1 MPRNDTAAPRRDKGV
16 AALWRAGKAAVRRG
30 KTRPAARRR
39 DLCRVAKETFGWP
52 DLRTGQL
59 DAMLPL
65 TAGRDVLAVMP
76 TGAGKSAIYQVPA
89 LLLDGPALIVSPL
102 TALHRDQV
110 QQLSRTAAP
119 LAVAINATQ
128 SAAATEQAWAA
139 LADGTAKYLFLA
151 PEQLA
156 KTELL
161 DRVAALRPGLFVVDE
176 AHCVSAWGHDFRPDY
191 LRLAHAAERVGR
203 PPVLALTATANG
215 PVREDITRVLGL
227 RDPATIVAG
236 FDRPNLSLTVRATRT
251 AGDRDAAVL
260 DLVTTGPALVYTA
273 TRRDTERLA
282 AAFRERGVDAAAYHA
297 GMKPAERN
305 AVHERFRTDRVAV
318 VVATS
323 AFGMGIDKPGVR
335 AVVHAAVPDSLDSY
349 YQQIGRAGRDGDPA
363 EAILCFRAEDLGLQ
377 RFLTS
382 RRVDT
387 DGLRALARALH
398 GRKEPAT
405 LAELTAASERS
416 RRRTLNNLNLLEAAG
431 QVESTTDGRFRG
443 TGADPEAAPERAA
456 EIAERRLQLDRS
468 RLETMRAY
476 AETPLCRRQ
485 FLLGYFGEVREEQC
499 GNCDTCLAGTAPPIE
514 RVDGPFP
521 AGAAVRHPVFGDGEV
536 VRREPE
542 TVTVLFTEAGYRS
555 LSLAAVED
563 GDLLRER

>member
-39 DLCRVAKETFGWP
+39 ELCRVAEDTFGWP
-52 DLRTGQL
+52 ELRTDQL

-65 TAGRDVLAVMP
+65 TTGRDVLAVMP
-76 TGAGKSAIYQVPA
+76 TGAGKSAIYQVPT
-89 LLLDGPALIVSPL
+89 LLLAGPTLIVSPL

-110 QQLSRTAAP
+110 QQLARTGAP
-119 LAVAINATQ
+119 PAVAVNATQ
-128 SAAATEQAWAA
+128 SAAATEAAWAA
-139 LADGTAKYLFLA
+139 LASGTAKYLFLA

-156 KTELL
+156 KAEVL

-215 PVREDITRVLGL
+215 PVRDDITRVLGL
-227 RDPATIVAG
+227 RDPATIIAG
-236 FDRPNLSLTVRATRT
+236 FDRPNLALTVRATRT
-251 AGDRDAAVL
+251 AAERDAAVL
-260 DLVTTGPALVYTA
+260 DLVTAGPALVYTA

-363 EAILCFRAEDLGLQ
+363 EAILCFRPEDLGLQ
-377 RFLTS
+377 RFLTAS
-382 RRVDT
+382 QVDT
-387 DGLRALARALH
+387 DGLRALHRM
-398 GRKEPAT
+398 RRPAT

-431 QVESTTDGRFRG
+431 QVESTADGRFRG
-443 TGADPEAAPERAA
+443 TGTDPEAAPERAA
-456 EIAERRLQLDRS
+456 EIAERRRQFDRS

-485 FLLGYFGEVREEQC
+485 FLLGYFGEVRAEQC
-499 GNCDTCLAGTAPPIE
+499 GNCDTCLAGTARPIE
-514 RVDGPFP
+514 HVDGPFP
-521 AGAAVRHPVFGDGEV
+521 AGAAVRHPEFGDGEV

-542 TVTVLFTEAGYRS
+542 TVTVLFTEAGHRS
-555 LSLAAVED
+555 LSLAAIEQ

>member
-1 MPRNDTAAPRRDKGV
+1 M
-16 AALWRAGKAAVRRG
+16 RRG
-30 KTRPAARRR
+30 KTGPAARRR
-39 DLCRVAKETFGWP
+39 ELRRVAERTFGWSE
-52 DLRTGQL
+52 LRPAQL

-76 TGAGKSAIYQVPA
+76 TGAGKSAIYQVPS
-89 LLLDGPALIVSPL
+89 LLLDGPTLIVSPL

-110 QQLSRTAAP
+110 QQLAGTDAP
-119 LAVAINATQ
+119 PAVAINAAQ
-128 SAAATEQAWAA
+128 SATATEQAWAA

-156 KTELL
+156 KAEVL

-215 PVREDITRVLGL
+215 PVREDIARVLDL

-236 FDRPNLSLTVRATRT
+236 FDRPNLALTVRATRT
-251 AGDRDAAVL
+251 AADRDAAVL

-273 TRRDTERLA
+273 TRRETERLA

-297 GMKPAERN
+297 GMKAAERN
-305 AVHERFRTDRVAV
+305 AVHERFRADEVAV

-349 YQQIGRAGRDGDPA
+349 YQQIGRAGRDGEPA
-363 EAILCFRAEDLGLQ
+363 EAILCFRPEDLGLQ
-377 RFLTS
+377 RFLTG
-382 RRVDT
+382 RRVDD
-387 DGLRALARALH
+387 DGLRALARAL
-398 GRKEPAT
+398 GDRPLT
-405 LAELTAASERS
+405 LAELTAATERS

-431 QVESTTDGRFRG
+431 QVESLPDGRFRG
-443 TGADPEAAPERAA
+443 TGADPETAPERAA
-456 EIAERRLQLDRS
+456 EIAERRAQLDRS

-485 FLLGYFGEVREEQC
+485 FLLGYFGEVREEHC
-499 GNCDTCLAGTAPPIE
+499 GNCDTCAAGTARPIE

-521 AGAAVRHPVFGDGEV
+521 PGAAVRHPEFGDGEV
-536 VRREPE
+536 VRREAE

-555 LSLAAVED
+555 LSLPAIEE

>member
-1 MPRNDTAAPRRDKGV
+1 MPRNDTAAPRREKATAAPRHAKG
-16 AALWRAGKAAVRRG
+16 AA
-30 KTRPAARRR
+30 AARRK
-39 DLCRVAKETFGWP
+39 LCRVADEVFGWP
-52 DLRTGQL
+52 DLREDQL
-59 DAMLPL
+59 TAMLPL

-76 TGAGKSAIYQVPA
+76 TGAGKSAIYQVPT

-110 QQLSRTAAP
+110 QHLAGTAAP
-119 LAVAINATQ
+119 PAVAINAAQ
-128 SAAATEQAWAA
+128 SAKATEQAWAA
-139 LADGTAKYLFLA
+139 LEDGTAGYLFLA

-156 KTELL
+156 KTEVL

-176 AHCVSAWGHDFRPDY
+176 AHCVAAWGHDFRPDY

-215 PVREDITRVLGL
+215 PVRADITRVLGL

-236 FDRPNLSLTVRATRT
+236 FDRPNLSLTVRTTRT
-251 AGDRDAAVL
+251 ADDRDAAVL

-282 AAFRERGVDAAAYHA
+282 AAFRQRGVDAAAYHA
-297 GMKPAERN
+297 GMKAAERN
-305 AVHERFRTDRVAV
+305 AVHERFRADEVAV

-349 YQQIGRAGRDGDPA
+349 YQQVGRAGRDGDPA
-363 EAILCFRAEDLGLQ
+363 EAILCFRPEDLGLQ
-377 RFLTS
+377 RFLTG
-382 RRVDT
+382 RRVDAE
-387 DGLRALARALH
+387 GLRALATALRGDRA
-398 GRKEPAT
+398 AT
-405 LAELTAASERS
+405 LAELTAASGRS

-431 QVESTTDGRFRG
+431 QVEGTPDGRFRG
-443 TGADPEAAPERAA
+443 TGADPDAAPELAA
-456 EIAERRLQLDRS
+456 EIAERRRQFDRS

-485 FLLGYFGEVREEQC
+485 FLLGYFGEVREEPC
-499 GNCDTCLAGTAPPIE
+499 GNCDSCLAGTAPPIE
-514 RVDGPFP
+514 HVEGPFP
-521 AGAAVRHPVFGDGEV
+521 PGAAVRHPEFGDGEV

-542 TVTVLFTEAGYRS
+542 TVTVLFTEAGHRS
-555 LSLAAVED
+555 LSLPAIEE